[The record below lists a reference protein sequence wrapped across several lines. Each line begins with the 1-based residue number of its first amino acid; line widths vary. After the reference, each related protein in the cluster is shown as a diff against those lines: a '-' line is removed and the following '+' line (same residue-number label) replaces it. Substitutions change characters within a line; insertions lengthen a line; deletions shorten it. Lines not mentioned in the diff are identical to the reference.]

1 MNITSRVSFDE
12 VIAYGREHASSVVD
26 GVPWSFTYKGFH
38 FTHEH
43 DDLYLIGGCD
53 VRQGPKGLSFK
64 QGDLLRIDEGPFMVS
79 LAVMHDS
86 YISQTLTR
94 WGARNE
100 RD

>member
-26 GVPWSFTYKGFH
+26 GVPWAFTYKGFH

-53 VRQGPKGLSFK
+53 VGLSFK
-64 QGDLLRIDEGPFMVS
+64 QGDSLRIDEGPFMAH
-79 LAVMHDS
+79 LAVVRDGR
-86 YISQTLTR
+86 ISQMLTH